1 MIPPFADAVPRR
13 PVDDAK
19 EAHLFGGLWL
29 IAIYKHTHTHTAA
42 ELRRGRM
49 TYILGSIRTYI
60 RTQVWCTCI
69 SRVGRRRGDGVAA
82 AAAAMRLRQQIRI
95 LPAAHLTTYVLMRRT
110 RYYNSNNNNDNN
122 DNTVVV
128 VVSVYN
134 TYLQYASD
142 RVGVDDDDCCIAR
155 PNASYRTCA
164 RHCSVSLQFA
174 AEFKTITQTLLNIII
189 L

>member
-1 MIPPFADAVPRR
+1 MIPSFANAVPRR

-29 IAIYKHTHTHTAA
+29 IAIYKHTHTAA

-82 AAAAMRLRQQIRI
+82 AAAMRLKQQIRI
-95 LPAAHLTTYVLMRRT
+95 SPAAHLTTSVLMRRT
-110 RYYNSNNNNDNN
+110 RHYNSNNNNDNN
-122 DNTVVV
+122 DSTVVI
-128 VVSVYN
+128 VSVYIRIAVCEWPRGRRRRRLLHRE
-134 TYLQYASD
+134 TERGLPDVRSPLQCVFAVCR
-142 RVGVDDDDCCIAR
+142 RV
-155 PNASYRTCA
+155 
-164 RHCSVSLQFA
+164 
-174 AEFKTITQTLLNIII
+174 
-189 L
+189 